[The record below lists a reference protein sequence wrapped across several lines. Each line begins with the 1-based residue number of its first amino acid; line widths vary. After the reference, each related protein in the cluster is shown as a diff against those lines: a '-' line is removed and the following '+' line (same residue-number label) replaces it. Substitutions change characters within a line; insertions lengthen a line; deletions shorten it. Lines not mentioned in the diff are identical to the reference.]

1 MDFEKLGIIPKE
13 KAEEVEKALT
23 AEGYK
28 LQKTSLARGYISRKT
43 LGYLEAYSG
52 KYGIGYKWLLPNYNS
67 NRFMTVE
74 YWCK

>member
-1 MDFEKLGIIPKE
+1 MDFKKLGIIPKE

-28 LQKTSLARGYISRKT
+28 LQKTSLAHGYI
-43 LGYLEAYSG
+43 
-52 KYGIGYKWLLPNYNS
+52 WLLPNYNS
-67 NRFMTVE
+67 NRYMTVE

>member
-13 KAEEVEKALT
+13 KAEEVEKLLK

-43 LGYLEAYSG
+43 VKGVY
-52 KYGIGYKWLLPNYNS
+52 
-67 NRFMTVE
+67 
-74 YWCK
+74 